1 LPVKHNTTY
10 RGSFT
15 LRRPQDTRGVAAT
28 PPFQDTLRGAPQH
41 LMRPLEV
48 PSIRSNTN
56 LLVQIRRFRSFMSCL
71 LQFLLPR
78 TYNGRHAKDF
88 PTPYTILSFLSL
100 PSLHAVITR
109 VIYTFRI
116 DFAPAA
122 PNALP
127 NVCTFRSSSV
137 PFLCFSLLCLYMTL
151 DGSLALRV
159 YPSLSLAPFRPF
171 PMIPPLLSYQASHS
185 FFSSVPHSFR
195 VSIALLFY
203 TTYIDRIHAL

>member
-1 LPVKHNTTY
+1 MGHLSISCALSRCPQLDRIPICWSKSAASALSCLVY
-10 RGSFT
+10 CSFFSPGHIT
-15 LRRPQDTRGVAAT
+15 VVMQKTSRPHT
-28 PPFQDTLRGAPQH
+28 
-41 LMRPLEV
+41 
-48 PSIRSNTN
+48 
-56 LLVQIRRFRSFMSCL
+56 RSFRFS
-71 LQFLLPR
+71 
-78 TYNGRHAKDF
+78 
-88 PTPYTILSFLSL
+88 LS
-100 PSLHAVITR
+100 SLHAVITR